1 MRQSGS
7 EGLPERKVWGVGEAS
22 GLKDRSNKKQALD
35 SDLGLNSNFA
45 IHLLWDL
52 SVSVSYHYDDAA

>member
-1 MRQSGS
+1 M
-7 EGLPERKVWGVGEAS
+7 GEAS

-35 SDLGLNSNFA
+35 SDLSLNPNFA

-52 SVSVSYHYDDAA
+52 SVSVSYHYGDAA

>member
-7 EGLPERKVWGVGEAS
+7 EGLPKRKVWSMGEAS

-35 SDLGLNSNFA
+35 SDLSLNPNFG

-52 SVSVSYHYDDAA
+52 SVSVSYHYGDAA